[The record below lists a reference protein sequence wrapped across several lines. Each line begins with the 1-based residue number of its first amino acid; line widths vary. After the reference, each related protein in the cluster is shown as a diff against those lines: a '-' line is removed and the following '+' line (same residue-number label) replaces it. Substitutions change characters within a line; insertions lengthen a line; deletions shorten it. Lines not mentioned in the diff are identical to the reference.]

1 MGGFPFIL
9 KSYNGFCVGIFLA
22 IYVMYWEN
30 SRART
35 SILNGRPFRYQ
46 WSWNALHGIK
56 LLGKL
61 WKLLWKK
68 KNGNPML
75 RTDVTRENAHAIVR
89 APIFLKCLKWLETY
103 SYLIKKWFWAFK
115 NFTHAQLHH
124 AYAYARAHIFKKL
137 HNDLK
142 FHVMT
147 YEIVMIIIQRDIID
161 MLNSQNGV

>member
-1 MGGFPFIL
+1 MKIRIFKFLDRYDDVMIYFWTKRDMKSYSRLIFYPNMKKNGGFPFIL

-46 WSWNALHGIK
+46 WSWNAIHGIK

-61 WKLLWKK
+61 WRLLWKK

-89 APIFLKCLKWLETY
+89 ERIFLKCLKWLETY
-103 SYLIKKWFWAFK
+103 SYLIKKWFWAF
-115 NFTHAQLHH
+115 
-124 AYAYARAHIFKKL
+124 
-137 HNDLK
+137 
-142 FHVMT
+142 
-147 YEIVMIIIQRDIID
+147 
-161 MLNSQNGV
+161 

>member
-1 MGGFPFIL
+1 MMTSWYSFGKKETWNHIPDSYFIQIWKKNGGFPFIL

-61 WKLLWKK
+61 WRLLWKK

-75 RTDVTRENAHAIVR
+75 RTDVTRENAHTIVR
-89 APIFLKCLKWLETY
+89 ARIFLKCLKWLETY
-103 SYLIKKWFWAFK
+103 SNLIKKWFWAF
-115 NFTHAQLHH
+115 
-124 AYAYARAHIFKKL
+124 
-137 HNDLK
+137 
-142 FHVMT
+142 
-147 YEIVMIIIQRDIID
+147 
-161 MLNSQNGV
+161 